1 MDLGI
6 NGKKALVTGASQGIG
21 LAVAKGLAAEG
32 VNLAMCARSKERLN
46 SSATQ
51 IEQKTGRKTVAL
63 PGNLAKEGFPANLVV
78 KATKVLGGLDIL
90 VTNAGAPPFGGFGN
104 WAEKDWREAFELNCL
119 ASMMLMKE
127 ALPIMR
133 HQGWGRIINIVSRS
147 VKEPVELL
155 VLSGGVRACL
165 VNATKA
171 VSREVFK
178 DGVTINNVGMGWTKT
193 QTVLNHIRAK
203 ATQTGQTEDQ
213 VEYEYTTDLP
223 RRCMNSPKEI
233 ADLIVFLSSERG
245 GAISG
250 NFITV
255 DGGLSHSM
263 Y

>member
-1 MDLGI
+1 MDFGI
-6 NGKKALVTGASQGIG
+6 SGKKALVTGASQGIG

-32 VNLAMCARSKERLN
+32 VNLAICSRSKQRLN
-46 SSATQ
+46 SSIAQ
-51 IEQKTGRKTVAL
+51 IKQKSGRKIVAL
-63 PGNLAKEGFPANLVV
+63 PGNLTKEGFPASLVV

-104 WAEKDWREAFELNCL
+104 WTEENWRKAFELNCL
-119 ASMMLMKE
+119 AIMMLIKE

-147 VKEPVELL
+147 VKEPVQLL

-165 VNATKA
+165 VNAAKA

-178 DGVTINNVGMGWTKT
+178 EGVTINNVGMGWTKT
-193 QTVLNHIRAK
+193 QTVLNHIRTK
-203 ATQTGQTEDQ
+203 ANQTGQTEGQ
-213 VEYEYTTDLP
+213 VENGYTTDLP
-223 RRCMNSPKEI
+223 RSSMNSPEEI
-233 ADLIVFLSSERG
+233 ADLIVFLSSERAR
-245 GAISG
+245 AISG

>member
-1 MDLGI
+1 
-6 NGKKALVTGASQGIG
+6 
-21 LAVAKGLAAEG
+21 
-32 VNLAMCARSKERLN
+32 
-46 SSATQ
+46 
-51 IEQKTGRKTVAL
+51 
-63 PGNLAKEGFPANLVV
+63 
-78 KATKVLGGLDIL
+78 LGGLDIL
-90 VTNAGAPPFGGFGN
+90 VTNAGAPPFGGFES
-104 WAEKDWREAFELNCL
+104 WAEKEWREAFELNCL
-119 ASMMLMKE
+119 ASIMLMKE

-147 VKEPVELL
+147 VKEPVQLL

-165 VNATKA
+165 VNAAKA

-178 DGVTINNVGMGWTKT
+178 EGVTINNVGMGWTKT
-193 QTVLNHIRAK
+193 QTVLNHITAK
-203 ATQTGQTEDQ
+203 ATQTCQTEDQ

-233 ADLIVFLSSERG
+233 ADLIVFLSSERAR
-245 GAISG
+245 AITG